1 MSDTTEILQTINT
14 TIKKVMEQ
22 QATLMRMYDTVDQK
36 FTRIEKQ
43 LEKFKKEWRVR
54 KALTGVT
61 ITQDLL
67 SCGQNDMIYA
77 IQNLTGE
84 FNKERRDTEARIAAL
99 QSEVQILTQ
108 LFIHGDD
115 IKTYDLS
122 TTFPEA
128 YGRIVELEKQRAK
141 TRPWRLRNKVSPE
154 PFSSDEDTDMS
165 MSPQRQSPI
174 PLTDLARKEL

>member
-1 MSDTTEILQTINT
+1 MTDTTEILQTINT

-36 FTRIEKQ
+36 FSRIEKQ

-77 IQNLTGE
+77 IQNLTAE

-99 QSEVQILTQ
+99 KEEVQILTQ

-141 TRPWRLRNKVSPE
+141 TRPWRLRNKATTE
-154 PFSSDEDTDMS
+154 PFSSDDDTDMS

-174 PLTDLARKEL
+174 PLTNLANKEL

>member
-1 MSDTTEILQTINT
+1 MTDTTEILQTINK
-14 TIKKVMEQ
+14 TIQKVMEQ

-36 FTRIEKQ
+36 FTKIEKQ

-67 SCGQNDMIYA
+67 SCGQNDMIFA

-99 QSEVQILTQ
+99 NQKCK
-108 LFIHGDD
+108 F
-115 IKTYDLS
+115 
-122 TTFPEA
+122 
-128 YGRIVELEKQRAK
+128 
-141 TRPWRLRNKVSPE
+141 
-154 PFSSDEDTDMS
+154 
-165 MSPQRQSPI
+165 
-174 PLTDLARKEL
+174 